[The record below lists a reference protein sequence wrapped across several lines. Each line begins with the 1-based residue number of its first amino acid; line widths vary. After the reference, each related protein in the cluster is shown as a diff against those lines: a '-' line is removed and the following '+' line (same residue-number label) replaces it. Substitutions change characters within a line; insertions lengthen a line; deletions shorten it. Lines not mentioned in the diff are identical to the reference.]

1 MSEQKTETWFSLL
14 SKGQKTIFF
23 LSSLIGLSIIIAL
36 TIPIKQKPEVNPD
49 KKIDLSMSI
58 KQIAPKLGITGKSL
72 ARELKLPLDTPKEK
86 PLSLLNITAEDLEH
100 VVEHQ
105 LSHVDATAK
114 YPVFLILVI
123 WGIIYLSLLGRPKG
137 ADIKQRKGWFPRA
150 PYIISLIISIAVC
163 GFYFGKSPNPMEGIV
178 KVFKSMVGLYPDP
191 LVKVTALLFF
201 LTLVILGNKLICGW
215 ACPFGALQELIYSLP
230 ILKKLK
236 NRKLP
241 FLFTNTVRATLFIIM
256 LLLLFAIIG
265 NQKGL
270 VIYHSLNPF
279 NLFNLDF
286 EETSILITVI
296 ASLILAFWIYR
307 PFCMLICPF
316 GFVSWIFE
324 QLSVTKVRINPEKC
338 DQCNACIKAC
348 PTESTKALVYGKSLP
363 ADCFSCG
370 RCLKV
375 CPQDAIKYSLFCEN
389 ELKNEPTTKP

>member
-1 MSEQKTETWFSLL
+1 MNEQKNETWFSLL
-14 SKGQKTIFF
+14 SKGQKTI
-23 LSSLIGLSIIIAL
+23 LLLTTLIGLSVIIAL
-36 TIPIKQKPEVNPD
+36 TAPGKQKTETSTD
-49 KKIDLSMSI
+49 KKIDLSMTI
-58 KQIAPKLGITGKSL
+58 KQIAPKLGITGQSL
-72 ARELKLPLDTPKEK
+72 ARELKLPLDIPKEK
-86 PLSLLNITAEDLEH
+86 PLSQLNVTTEELEH

-105 LSHVDATAK
+105 LSHVDANSK
-114 YPVFLILVI
+114 YPVFLILAI
-123 WGIIYLSLLGRPKG
+123 WGLVYLSLLGQPKG
-137 ADIKQRKGWFPRA
+137 TDIEQRKKWFPRT

-191 LVKVTALLFF
+191 LAKVTALLFF
-201 LTLVILGNKLICGW
+201 LALVVLGNKLICGW

-241 FLFTNTVRATLFIIM
+241 FIFTNTVRGTLFIVM

-286 EETSILITVI
+286 EETSILVTVI
-296 ASLILAFWIYR
+296 ISLILAFVIYR

-324 QLSVTKVRINPEKC
+324 QFSATKVRINPEKC
-338 DQCNACIKAC
+338 NQCNACIKAC
-348 PTESTKALVYGKSLP
+348 PTESTKALVYGKGLP

-370 RCLKV
+370 RCLNV

-389 ELKNEPTTKP
+389 ELKN